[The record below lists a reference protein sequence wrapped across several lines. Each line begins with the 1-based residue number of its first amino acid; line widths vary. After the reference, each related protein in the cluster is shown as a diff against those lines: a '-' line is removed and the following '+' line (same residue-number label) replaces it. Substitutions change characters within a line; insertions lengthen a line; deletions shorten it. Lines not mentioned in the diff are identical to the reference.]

1 VISQLPQ
8 TGMEIVYISVQST
21 TNKHPIFFSA
31 CFFFFPFS
39 PWTAYLQQKTR
50 EKKQTNRT
58 TKKTGG
64 KQSKKKLQNPDP
76 TLAHIL
82 RGWRNG
88 IKYTRKKKK
97 KNCEQIKKELRT

>member
-8 TGMEIVYISVQST
+8 TGVETVYIYVQST
-21 TNKHPIFFSA
+21 KHPIFFFA

-50 EKKQTNRT
+50 EKKQT
-58 TKKTGG
+58 KQQAE
-64 KQSKKKLQNPDP
+64 KQSKKELQNPNP
-76 TLAHIL
+76 ALAHIL

-88 IKYTRKKKK
+88 IKYRRGGKK
-97 KNCEQIKKELRT
+97 KNCEQIKTELKT